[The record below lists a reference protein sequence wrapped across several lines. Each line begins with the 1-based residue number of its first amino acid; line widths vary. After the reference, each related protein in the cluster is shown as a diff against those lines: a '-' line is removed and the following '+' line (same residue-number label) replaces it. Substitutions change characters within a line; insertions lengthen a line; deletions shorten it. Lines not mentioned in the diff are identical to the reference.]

1 METPAPESLRLAVP
15 AYLGQPNKG
24 IEEGGVDGGFPKKM
38 EDDVDVYDLVP
49 SGAVMLKQI
58 NPKSLFKVE
67 RVVWNAYNYFGEV
80 HSASL

>member
-67 RVVWNAYNYFGEV
+67 RVVWNA
-80 HSASL
+80 